1 MTTDQTLATM
11 HRNKPPIPSNHRSFG
26 HPNHHRRRDR
36 SPSPLSAARRR
47 PNFIIELRST
57 STDQNTYNRHEI
69 VSLMGKFKFAPDD
82 FFLYQTGIVAARF
95 FYQQW
100 SGVLNTVVY
109 LWEVLL
115 DGGLS
120 FMPRLVQNVLVPSDT
135 EELNS
140 RLRVLFTSRI
150 LGFLAG
156 ETVRKLEDKLDE
168 VSREISRIELLL
180 KKPKRLAVHV
190 QLSNQKEGMV
200 REKELIGKRVDEFN
214 SAMQC
219 VLDYLDGKVCD
230 GESEVKVLMLNGALN
245 WSKVYWMIKR
255 ELKRLEEGLPIYADR
270 KDILWKIHC
279 QQVMVLIGET
289 GSGKSTQLVQFLIDS
304 GVAGDKSIVCT
315 QPRKLAAISL
325 ANRVK
330 EESRGC
336 CDDNSIVCSSAFSS
350 VNRLDSK
357 AIFMTDHCLL
367 QHYMNDKN
375 FSWAS
380 CIIVDEAHER
390 SLSTDLLLALIKDL
404 LHRRSDLRFIIMSAT
419 ADADQLAKYFF
430 DCDTHHVLG
439 RTFPVD
445 IRYVPEMTS
454 SSNVTFDFMPSY
466 VSHVLRRVGEIHKN
480 EEHGAILAFLT
491 SQMEVEWACHQFKS
505 PSAICLPLHGKLSH
519 EEQYRVY
526 LNYPKKRKVIF
537 STNLAETSL
546 TIPGVKYVVDSGMVK
561 ESRFEPGT
569 GMNVLKVCRISQS
582 SANQRAGRAGRT
594 EPGKCYRV
602 YEEREFQ
609 SMPCHQEPEI
619 RRVNLGIA
627 VLRILALGI
636 HKVEEFDFIDAPS
649 NASIETAIKSLI
661 QLGAVVLEHGI
672 HKLTKDGRMLVKLGI
687 EPKLGKVIL
696 KCFENRMGREGLV
709 LAAVMANSSSIFCRV
724 GREEEKHKS
733 DRLKVQFCHPGGD
746 LFTLLSVYR
755 KWELVP
761 RDKRN
766 QWCWDNS
773 INAKSMRRCQEA
785 VQEMESCLQHEL
797 NIIIPTYWRWDPM
810 VITDSDQV
818 LKDVILSAL
827 ADNIAMYSG
836 NDNLGYEVPSS
847 GTHFQLH
854 PSCSL
859 LMFGERP
866 SWVVF
871 GEIIAM
877 PHQYLVC
884 VTSVDFNSLLNL
896 SPAPFDIAQI
906 DRRKLQLNV
915 LTGFG
920 ATLLKRFCGKSNLR
934 LKRLVASI
942 KDTINDDRVRLE
954 VSVDH
959 NEVNVFATSEHMT
972 RVCEIVKS
980 VLEREEKWL
989 ENECIE
995 KCLFPDRHVL
1005 PPVALFGSGA
1015 EIKHLELDKRC
1026 LTVDIFVHGS
1036 DIEEK
1041 ELLSFLE
1048 EHTCGNICAVHK
1060 LNLVGQDNE
1069 KWGRVMF
1076 FTPEAAEKA
1085 IKLTPVDFNGCK
1097 IKVAPSRSIFGGD
1110 NKLSFPAVKA
1120 KVSWPRKQNRGF
1132 AFVHC
1137 NPEDVSALVEDFS
1150 HMFIRDQF
1158 INCRPS
1164 MKFNDSVMVSGF
1176 AADVFEPELYDS
1188 LYNSTNRKIL
1198 KVSLPRAP
1206 PAENPPVAALEDAL
1220 LREVRSFMPG
1230 SKNECVRV
1238 HIFPCEPLD
1247 YVMKAEI
1254 SFDGS
1259 LHLEAAKALEQI
1271 DGKALPGCQP
1281 WQKIKCQQQFN
1292 SIVSCPASVYG
1303 VIKDQ
1308 LRSLLDNLQLRKG
1321 AEFFTDWNENGTYR
1335 VRISAKA
1342 TKIMAESRRPLEQLM
1357 NGRTIIDDQLTP
1369 PVIQLIF
1376 SREGFGLQKS
1386 IQRETGTFFLF
1397 DRHNQSFR
1405 VFGPLHKLDLAQ
1417 NKLVQSLVALHEN
1430 KQLDVHLRGPTFPP
1444 DFMKKVVEN
1453 FGPDLHGLKERFPGS
1468 DLTLNTRHHIISVCG
1483 SKELKQNVEQTINE
1497 ILHSTDSTSG
1507 QSQTI
1512 EKQTRSCPICLC
1524 DVEDGYR
1531 LERCNHEFCRSC
1543 LVEQF
1548 ESAIK
1553 NSGNSFPIRCAHEGC
1568 EKLIL
1573 VVDIK
1578 ALLLNDKIDELFRAS
1593 LGSFVGSSSGKYRF
1607 CPSPDCPSVYQVS
1620 DVARPFT
1627 CGACSVET
1635 CTQCHLE
1642 YHALVTCE
1650 RYMEFKRDPDSSLKE
1665 WMKGKE
1671 EVRNCPVCMFTIEK
1685 IDGCNHIECRCG
1697 SHICWVCLE
1706 NFKSSDECYGHLR
1719 SIHHAIV

>member
-1 MTTDQTLATM
+1 MSSDQVVPM
-11 HRNKPPIPSNHRSFG
+11 HQNRAPVPANHRPF
-26 HPNHHRRRDR
+26 HHRRRDR
-36 SPSPLSAARRR
+36 SPPSSRTFATAHRR

-57 STDQNTYNRHEI
+57 SNDQNTYNRHEI
-69 VSLMGKFKFAPDD
+69 VTLMGKFKSAPDD
-82 FFLYQTGIVAARF
+82 FFLYQTGVVAARF

-100 SGVLNTVVY
+100 TTVLQTVVY

-140 RLRVLFTSRI
+140 RLRVLFREKI
-150 LGFLAG
+150 LSLLEG
-156 ETVRKLEDKLDE
+156 ELVKKMGNKLEE
-168 VSREISRIELLL
+168 VSREIARLDSLLR
-180 KKPKRLAVHV
+180 KPKRPVMHMELWKK
-190 QLSNQKEGMV
+190 KEGNV
-200 REKELIGKRVDEFN
+200 REKELIERRIGEFK
-214 SAMQC
+214 SAMGC
-219 VLDYLDGKVCD
+219 ILDYLDGKVFD
-230 GESEVKVLMLNGALN
+230 GSDVKVLLLKGGFDWN
-245 WSKVYWMIKR
+245 KIYWMIKR
-255 ELKRLEEGLPIYADR
+255 ECRRLDDGLPIYADR
-270 KDILWKIHC
+270 KEILWKIHC

-289 GSGKSTQLVQFLIDS
+289 GSGKSTQLVQFLVDS

-336 CDDNSIVCSSAFSS
+336 CDDNSIICSSTYSS
-350 VNRLDSK
+350 FDRMDSK
-357 AIFMTDHCLL
+357 VIYLTDHCLL

-419 ADADQLAKYFF
+419 ADAEQLSKYFF
-430 DCDTHHVLG
+430 DCDTHHVAG

-445 IRYVPEMTS
+445 IRYVPALSS
-454 SSNVTFDFMPSY
+454 SSNVRHDFVAPY
-466 VSHVLRRVGEIHKN
+466 VSEVLKRVGEIHRT
-480 EEHGAILAFLT
+480 EDQGTILAFLT
-491 SQMEVEWACHQFKS
+491 SQMEVEWACDQFKG
-505 PSAICLPLHGKLSH
+505 PSIVSLPLHGKLSH

-526 LNYPKKRKVIF
+526 LNYPNKRKVIF

-569 GMNVLKVCRISQS
+569 GMNVLKVCSISQS

-594 EPGKCYRV
+594 EPGKCYRI

-636 HKVEEFDFIDAPS
+636 HKVEEFDFIDAPC
-649 NASIETAIKSLI
+649 NTAIETAIKNLI
-661 QLGAVVLEHGI
+661 QLGAIVLEHGI

-687 EPKLGKVIL
+687 EPRLGKMIL

-724 GREEEKHKS
+724 GKDEEKQKS
-733 DRLKVQFCHPGGD
+733 DCLKVQFCHTGGD

-755 KWELVP
+755 KWECIP

-773 INAKSMRRCQEA
+773 INAKSMRRCQET

-810 VITDSDQV
+810 VKTEYDQI

-836 NDNLGYEVPSS
+836 NDNLGYEVPST
-847 GTHFQLH
+847 GTHVQLH

-877 PHQYLVC
+877 PNQYLVC
-884 VTSVDFNSLLNL
+884 VTSVDFESLLTL
-896 SPAPFDIAQI
+896 SPAPFDISQI
-906 DRRKLQLNV
+906 DRRKLQLKV

-920 ATLLKRFCGKSNLR
+920 TTLLKRFCGKSNSSLR
-934 LKRLVASI
+934 YLVSNI

-959 NEVNVFATSEHMT
+959 NEVNVFATSEHLT
-972 RVCEIVKS
+972 RVCEIVNS
-980 VLEREEKWL
+980 VLERDGKWL
-989 ENECIE
+989 QNECLE
-995 KCLFPDRHVL
+995 KCLFPDRHVS

-1015 EIKHLELDKRC
+1015 EIKHLELEKRC

-1036 DIEEK
+1036 HDIEEK

-1048 EHTCGNICAVHK
+1048 QQTSGNICAVHK

-1069 KWGRVMF
+1069 KWGRVTF

-1085 IKLTPVDFNGCK
+1085 TKLSPVDFNNCK
-1097 IKVAPSRSIFGGD
+1097 LKIAPSRSIFGGD
-1110 NKLSFPAVKA
+1110 NKFSSFPAVKA
-1120 KVSWPRKQNRGF
+1120 KVSWPRRRNRGF
-1132 AFVHC
+1132 AFVQC
-1137 NPEDVSALVEDFS
+1137 NPQDVSAMVEDFS
-1150 HMFIRDQF
+1150 NVLVGDQF

-1164 MKFNDSVMVSGF
+1164 MKFTDSIMLSGIDG
-1176 AADVFEPELYDS
+1176 DVFEPELYDA
-1188 LYNSTNRKIL
+1188 LYRATNRKIL
-1198 KVSLPRAP
+1198 KLSLPRA
-1206 PAENPPVAALEDAL
+1206 AAVENPPLVVLEDAL
-1220 LREVRSFMPG
+1220 LREVSSFMPAG
-1230 SKNECVRV
+1230 NSKNECVRV
-1238 HIFPCEPLD
+1238 HIFPYEAFD
-1247 YVMKAEI
+1247 NYVKAEI

-1271 DGKALPGCQP
+1271 DGKSLSGCQP

-1303 VIKDQ
+1303 VIKEQ
-1308 LRSLLDNLQLRKG
+1308 LQALLKNLENRKG
-1321 AEFFTDWNENGTYR
+1321 AEFFPDWNENGTYR
-1335 VRISAKA
+1335 IKISAKA

-1357 NGRTIIDDQLTP
+1357 NGRTITDDQLTP

-1376 SREGFGLQKS
+1376 SREGFALQRS

-1397 DRHNQSFR
+1397 DRHNHSFR
-1405 VFGPLHKLDLAQ
+1405 VFGPLSKLDLAQ
-1417 NKLVQSLVALHEN
+1417 NKLVQSLVTLHEN

-1444 DFMKKVVEN
+1444 DLMKKVVEK

-1468 DLTLNTRHHIISVCG
+1468 DFILNTRHHIISVRG
-1483 SKELKQNVEQTINE
+1483 TKELKQNVEETVHE
-1497 ILHSTDSTSG
+1497 IVRTTTSTSG
-1507 QSQTI
+1507 QTVIS
-1512 EKQTRSCPICLC
+1512 QTRSCPICLC

-1531 LERCNHEFCRSC
+1531 LEKCNHEFCRPC
-1543 LVEQF
+1543 LVEQL

-1553 NSGNSFPIRCAHEGC
+1553 NPGNSFPIRCAQEGC
-1568 EKLIL
+1568 RELIL

-1578 ALLLNDKIDELFRAS
+1578 SLLLTDKVDELFRAS
-1593 LGSFVGSSSGKYRF
+1593 LGSFVASSSGKYRF
-1607 CPSPDCPSVYQVS
+1607 CPSPDCPSVYQVQ
-1620 DVARPFT
+1620 DDGRPFA

-1635 CTQCHLE
+1635 CTRCHLE
-1642 YHALVTCE
+1642 YHPFLSCE
-1650 RYMEFKRDPDSSLKE
+1650 MYKEFKRDPDLSLKE

-1671 EVRNCPVCMFTIEK
+1671 AVRHCPVCNFTIEK

-1697 SHICWVCLE
+1697 IHICWVCLE
-1706 NFKSSDECYGHLR
+1706 TFKSSDECYGHLR